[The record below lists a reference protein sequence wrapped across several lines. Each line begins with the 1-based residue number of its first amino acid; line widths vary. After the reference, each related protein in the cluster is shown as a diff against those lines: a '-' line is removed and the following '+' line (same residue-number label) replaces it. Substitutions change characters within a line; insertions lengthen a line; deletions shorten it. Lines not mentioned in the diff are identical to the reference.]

1 MKRALPKA
9 ELFRRMERFSR
20 DKNRSLSWKHFGELC
35 GVDPSHLR
43 NIFVSRSEILT
54 EYVQIRVSRALE
66 RLERGEVTLMYNRDQ
81 TRFLQYNNDPKP
93 RLVKSGRIIFDNG
106 EIKLQNSIRNLND
119 YSEPNLDEQLGANDA
134 GGKKL

>member
-9 ELFRRMERFSR
+9 ELFRRMDRFAR
-20 DKNRSLSWKHFGELC
+20 DKNKALSWKHFGELC
-35 GVDPSHLR
+35 GVDPTHLR

-134 GGKKL
+134 GSKKL